1 MKRLIYLLYLSLL
14 ALILVSCEKETVVPA
29 TALTEDDN
37 ARGAA
42 CQAYQYQLKNG
53 IYNLGIARND
63 YVLVGFANNVM
74 PAQQQA
80 ILAQF
85 SVVDQISSDVF
96 MDSGIITVVRLNS
109 SANCQAVENLVASL
123 ERKPQVKFAAPV
135 FDDAGG

>member
-29 TALTEDDN
+29 TALTDNDN
-37 ARGAA
+37 ARGAS
-42 CQAYQYQLKNG
+42 CRSYQYLMKSG
-53 IYNLGIARND
+53 FYNLGIARND

-85 SVVDQISSDVF
+85 PVVDQISSDVF
-96 MDSGIITVVRLNS
+96 MDSGIITVVKLNS
-109 SANCQAVENLVASL
+109 
-123 ERKPQVKFAAPV
+123 
-135 FDDAGG
+135 